1 MSQTTQSR
9 RGFVPGFAKL
19 AALVLAALTLCA
31 ALTAPAAQAAD
42 WMTPY
47 LEQVQ
52 EWGVMRGDSS
62 GNLNADRAI
71 TRAEFVTL
79 VNRAFGYTEVGPHTF
94 RDVQP
99 NDWFAE
105 DISIAHNIGYFQGT
119 SPTTASPMNLVT
131 REQAAVLLGRSLRLQ
146 GITGAANST
155 FTDMQD
161 IGGWSRGLV
170 QECAELGIIQ
180 GYADGTFK
188 PGVPITRGQMACF
201 LVRALGTLIQEPG
214 EQSAGGVYG
223 NLTIN
228 TAGVKLKD
236 TTVTGNLYLTGGV
249 GLGNVELE
257 NVNVLGKIIVCGSGE
272 AERGEHSIILRNVTA
287 PVLEIDSLAG
297 QFLSV
302 QADGLT
308 DIGTTT
314 VRTSAYLEDLT
325 EDGLGLQNIRLDG
338 DPEFEGGVQLQ
349 LAGNIK
355 DVINLTPNSG
365 LQMAQGVAKQI
376 TVDEAALDSTLTIDD
391 RASIKIL
398 NLDRGTQVTGLGSI
412 SHLNINAPGSN
423 VSMLPDT
430 LDIRPGITGNVNNS
444 NMNNIT
450 AAESSEDPRILAG
463 YPLARNVAPT
473 SAEAVFRTNKAGT
486 IHWGLTAL
494 MDGSLGEEELMNPTA
509 YSSKIIRS
517 GTANVTAS
525 NTDVVTRLGGLT
537 REGSY
542 YISALLVDAR
552 GRRSPVK
559 VAAFT
564 TPDDSAPNFSTGY
577 PQAPI
582 LTTDADNEQIAQIMV
597 MATKDCQM
605 YYALLP
611 NGATAPTAADFRS
624 AAIPGNLG
632 FGIVTLRKN
641 TPFLVSRINS
651 SHLQEQTTYS
661 LYLWLNDA
669 DNGKS
674 STVRRVQITTKDLT
688 PPTIQKL
695 DVKDRGPRTVTMT
708 FALDEPGMLYWA
720 VVKHGASFYA
730 DGIDPK
736 NPNLTA
742 KIQIEN
748 GSGSAVIRRGGPIR
762 AAKAGNDYEFV
773 VSGLEPQ
780 TSYDLYYVAKDN
792 AGNYC
797 VYTEALT
804 PPKEINTEDG
814 EPPTVWY
821 EFSPLPEGGTPERPT
836 PFPNSTVHLVF
847 SESIIGIRDPK
858 VRPPELESG
867 TFEDAYRDASGG
879 NADKQKL
886 FAELL
891 KRHIKLYRKPANG
904 KPVLISDQYERTAE
918 NEDTIGDDWIID
930 YRYATVTPDI
940 TGETNQVT
948 ISFPYNTALKLG
960 SGETYYFV
968 VSDIADMSDRHN
980 VMRHTSGYDG
990 YKLPDFTTIDAQL
1003 RYLDGGTQG
1012 PNDDNGNPIYFDMSF
1027 NLSPENAENAGSETL
1042 WDLIFWSKN
1051 SMSFDLYY
1059 RPSGGVWERILE
1071 NASFN
1076 VSQLNPEVGLSL
1088 AYTRW
1093 QQSGNTNPVYPFEP
1107 LNSVTQ
1113 DLEYGIVVTKL
1124 NGLTDRKKFTGQVEM
1139 EVHAVAKTEASMR
1152 ALVEK
1157 PLNPTSFADH
1167 QKTAQQVDEIG
1178 TPSLRFPR
1186 EHTFRVSEA
1195 PKFASPTPT
1204 IVPHDTGVTVTFH
1217 VDPYPAYYYYVIA
1230 EAGHIGTTLTD
1241 GTTIQAG
1248 DRTAWEKLPK
1258 SGKEISDPNT
1268 TSPENGSIINP
1279 AASLISGRGL
1289 YDGTMVSI
1297 RELNKLQANKMYIL
1311 YMVLEDE
1318 GHEVPSAV
1326 YAFGFETTALS
1337 RPILQGQMSG
1347 TSAVTVRSA
1356 VTPPP
1361 PGLEEGTRKDVAGGS
1376 YLVIN
1381 ELMMGP
1387 YLGLKMTDY
1396 WDSTYGEAMGVP
1408 KSTCDT
1414 LKKTYGSLTFAEA
1427 MATPYSYQGVHLGCV
1442 FDLFCDPAMQDTVG
1456 HWIEDANTDG
1466 TAIIKTG
1473 SREINLSAP
1482 DWSQKVDCTN
1492 ELRGKSGQY
1501 WFIACGKGEGGQV
1514 DAPYAFTA
1522 ARYLIPPT
1530 NHPMVTSSIVQGPVY
1545 STQAEALQA
1554 LNAGI
1559 SGTLSIRF
1567 NEPLYY
1573 AENGRKLLKIVDD
1586 SAGNASMY
1594 GNYISGSLVV
1604 GTDNPTVVKHVPQ
1617 VSPDYDKDNP
1627 PDCFGFVFKVEGAQS
1642 GAQVSIS
1649 KYLSNGS
1656 TAMSG
1661 TTDLTFSLTVVRL
1674 PSGLYKPAFVVQAS
1688 GWGDNISYG

>member
-1 MSQTTQSR
+1 MIYKTQSR
-9 RGFVPGFAKL
+9 PAFLPGFARL
-19 AALVLAALTLCA
+19 AALVLAALTLCT
-31 ALTAPAAQAAD
+31 ALTTPSAQAAD
-42 WMTPY
+42 WMEPY

-62 GNLNADRAI
+62 GNLNADRPI

-79 VNRAFGYTEVGPHTF
+79 VNRAFGYTETGPHTF
-94 RDVQP
+94 TDVKP

-119 SPTTASPMNLVT
+119 SATTAAPLNLVS
-131 REQAAVLLGRSLRLQ
+131 REQAAVLLGRSLRFQ

-155 FTDMQD
+155 FTDMQE

-170 QECAELGIIQ
+170 QEAAELGIIQ
-180 GYADGTFK
+180 GYPDGSFK
-188 PGVPITRGQMACF
+188 PDLPITRGQMACF

-236 TTVTGNLYLTGGV
+236 TTITGNLYLTGGV
-249 GLGNVELE
+249 GLGNLELE
-257 NVNVLGKIIVCGSGE
+257 NVTVLGKIVVCGSGE

-287 PVLEIDSLAG
+287 PTMEVDSMTN
-297 QFLSV
+297 QFLSI

-308 DIGTTT
+308 DIGVTT
-314 VRTSAYLEDLT
+314 VRTSAYLEDRT
-325 EDGLGLQNIRLDG
+325 ENGLGLQNIRLDG
-338 DPEFEGGVQLQ
+338 DPDYEGGLQLQ

-365 LQMAQGVAKQI
+365 LQMAQGVAQTI
-376 TVDEAALDSTLTIDD
+376 TVDEGALDSTVVIDD
-391 RASIKIL
+391 RASIKTL
-398 NLDRGTQVTGLGSI
+398 NLDRGTEVTGLGSI

-430 LDIRPGITGNVNNS
+430 LDIRPGITGNVNKNE
-444 NMNNIT
+444 MNNIT

-509 YSSKIIRS
+509 YSAKIIRS
-517 GTANVTAS
+517 GTANATAS

-605 YYALLP
+605 YYVLLP

-632 FGIVTLRKN
+632 FGVVTLRKN

-695 DVKDRGPRTVTMT
+695 DVKTIGPRSVTMT

-720 VVKHGASFYA
+720 VVKQGASFYA
-730 DGIDPK
+730 AGIDPD

-748 GSGSAVIRRGGPIR
+748 GTGSAVIRRGGPIR
-762 AAKAGNDYEFV
+762 AARGGNDYDFI

-780 TSYDLYYVAKDN
+780 TTYDLYYVAKDN

-797 VYTEALT
+797 VYTEAFT
-804 PPKEINTEDG
+804 PPKKINTEDD
-814 EPPTVWY
+814 EPPTVKY
-821 EFSPLPEGGTPERPT
+821 EFSPVPDGDENNPK
-836 PFPNSTVHLVF
+836 PFPNSTVSLVF
-847 SESIIGIRDPK
+847 SEEVVGIQDPTI
-858 VRPPELESG
+858 VPPQYEN
-867 TFEDAYRDASGG
+867 FKQAYEDARGG
-879 NADKQKL
+879 DADKQKV

-891 KRHIKLYRKPANG
+891 KKHFKLYRKPANG
-904 KPVLISDQYERTAE
+904 KPELVSDLYERTAE
-918 NEDTIGDDWIID
+918 NQDTIGDDWIID
-930 YRYATVTPDI
+930 YRYATITQDV
-940 TGETNQVT
+940 TGETNQML
-948 ISFPYNTALKLG
+948 INFPYNSGIKLG
-960 SGETYYFV
+960 SGETYYFL
-968 VSDIADMSDRHN
+968 VSNIADNSDGHN
-980 VMRHTSGYDG
+980 VMRNSPGNRDG
-990 YKLPDFTTIDAQL
+990 YKMPDFTTVDAQL
-1003 RYLDGGTQG
+1003 LYLEGGTQG
-1012 PNDDNGNPIYFDMSF
+1012 NDENGDPIYFDMSF
-1027 NLSPENAENAGSETL
+1027 NLSPQNTENAGAETL

-1071 NASFN
+1071 DATFN
-1076 VSQLNPEVGLSL
+1076 VSPRNPEVGLSL

-1093 QQSGNTNPVYPFEP
+1093 QATQNPNPVYPFEP

-1113 DLEYGIVVTKL
+1113 DLEYGIVITKL
-1124 NGLTDRKKFTGQVEM
+1124 NGETDRKKFTGKVEM
-1139 EVHAVAKTEASMR
+1139 DIHAIAKTEGSLR
-1152 ALVEK
+1152 ALVQK
-1157 PLNPTSFADH
+1157 SLSPSVFDDH
-1167 QKTAQQVDEIG
+1167 QKTAQRVDEIG
-1178 TPSLRFPR
+1178 TPQAKFHR
-1186 EHTFRVSEA
+1186 EWTFRVSSA
-1195 PKFASPTPT
+1195 PHFESPTPT
-1204 IVPHDTGVTVTFH
+1204 IVPHDTGVTITFLL
-1217 VDPYPAYYYYVIA
+1217 DNKPTEYYYVIA

-1241 GTTIQAG
+1241 GTMIQADG
-1248 DRTAWEKLPK
+1248 TGWDKLPTN
-1258 SGKEISDPNT
+1258 GLTIKEPNVT
-1268 TSPENGSIINP
+1268 NPENGAIINP
-1279 AASLISGRGL
+1279 SSNLISGNGE
-1289 YDGTMVSI
+1289 YNGTLVTI
-1297 RELNKLQANKMYIL
+1297 QELNKLIADREYIV
-1311 YMVLEDE
+1311 YFVLAGE
-1318 GHEVPSAV
+1318 GGESPSDV
-1326 YAFGFETTALS
+1326 YAFGFKTTKLS
-1337 RPILQGQMSG
+1337 RPILQGQMNG
-1347 TSAVTVRSA
+1347 MSAVTILSA
-1356 VTPPP
+1356 KTPPP
-1361 PGLEEGTRKDVAGGS
+1361 PGMDQGVETRKDVAGGS

-1381 ELMMGP
+1381 KLMMGE
-1387 YLGLKMTDY
+1387 YLNRKMTDY
-1396 WDSTYGEAMGVP
+1396 WDGTYAVAMGV
-1408 KSTCDT
+1408 SESDA
-1414 LKKTYGSLTFAEA
+1414 LNEKKEYGHLTFAEA
-1427 MATPYSYQGVHLGCV
+1427 MATPYSYKNVLLGSV
-1442 FDLFCDPAMQDTVG
+1442 FDLFCAPNIQNDVG
-1456 HWIEDANTDG
+1456 QWIENAQTSG

-1473 SREINLSAP
+1473 SHQINLTAP
-1482 DWSQKVDCTN
+1482 NWSQKIDCSA
-1492 ELRGKSGQY
+1492 ELKEAKSGEY
-1501 WFIACGKGEGGQV
+1501 WLVACGKGAGGTI
-1514 DAPYAFTA
+1514 DSPYAFTA
-1522 ARYLIPPT
+1522 ARYLIPPAT
-1530 NHPMVTSSIVQGPVY
+1530 HPMVSSSVIAGNIY
-1545 STQAEALQA
+1545 NTLEEATNA
-1554 LNAGI
+1554 LNNGI
-1559 SGTLSIRF
+1559 TGDLSIRF
-1567 NEPLYY
+1567 DVELYY
-1573 AENGRKLLKIVDD
+1573 AQNGSKLLQIIDTSNTNTTPPEGCIFSSIVV
-1586 SAGNASMY
+1586 STANQ
-1594 GNYISGSLVV
+1594 
-1604 GTDNPTVVKHVPQ
+1604 TTVTHVP
-1617 VSPDYDKDNP
+1617 VHATYDKNNP
-1627 PDCFGFVFKVEGAQS
+1627 PYCYGFNFKLNGAKS
-1642 GAQVSIS
+1642 GATISIS
-1649 KYLSNGS
+1649 RYLSNGS
-1656 TAMSG
+1656 TAQSG
-1661 TTDLTFSLTVVRL
+1661 TSDLTFSLDVVRL
-1674 PSGLYKPAFVVQAS
+1674 PDGRYKPAFIVRTE
-1688 GWGDNISYG
+1688 GWGDNVAYY